1 MSNDTYNSEGGGVT
15 KGSAHDSIV
24 VNGKNDGQMENFR
37 GDKIVNNYAAQQ
49 SEQKKMTIDKK
60 TRADKRKVLIV
71 STLVK

>member
-15 KGSAHDSIV
+15 KGSAHDSIL
-24 VNGKNDGQMENFR
+24 VNGKNDGQMENVS

-49 SEQKKMTIDKK
+49 SEQQKRTIDKK
-60 TRADKRKVLIV
+60 KRVASQKVLIV